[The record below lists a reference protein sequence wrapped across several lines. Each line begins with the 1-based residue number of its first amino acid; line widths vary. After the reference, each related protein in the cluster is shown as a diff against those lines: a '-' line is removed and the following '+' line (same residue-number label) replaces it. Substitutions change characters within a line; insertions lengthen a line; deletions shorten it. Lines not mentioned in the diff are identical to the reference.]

1 MSRFENLGVVVTG
14 GAQGL
19 GAAIARRLIS
29 EGASVMIADIN
40 KIDGAVLA
48 DQLGDRA
55 FFTELDVTDES
66 SWHAAA
72 AEAKTHLGSVDGL
85 VNNAAVFWMG
95 RLLDMT
101 ADRARHLIDVNLLG
115 PLLGTQTIAPVMAE
129 TGGGSIVNISS
140 IDGLHP
146 MNSVAAYS
154 ASKWGV
160 RGLTKASALELGRL
174 GIRVNAVCPSAGN
187 PNISAPFQSEM
198 DFERLLPHAPKSM
211 LFDGERQRRVTPG
224 DVAAMVAFLLS
235 DDSATCTGADFVVD
249 GGFTAGDYVPGL
261 PGF

>member
-1 MSRFENLGVVVTG
+1 MSRFENLSVVVTG

-19 GAAIARRLIS
+19 GEAIARRLIS
-29 EGASVMIADIN
+29 EGARVMIGDIN
-40 KIDGAVLA
+40 TIDGAVLA

-72 AEAKTHLGSVDGL
+72 GDAKAQLGHVDGL

-95 RLLDMT
+95 ALLEMT
-101 ADRARHLIDVNLLG
+101 PDRARHMFDVNLLG
-115 PLLGTQTIAPVMAE
+115 PLLGTQAMAPMMAE

-154 ASKWGV
+154 ATKWGV
-160 RGLTKASALELGRL
+160 RGLTKAAALELGQL
-174 GIRVNAVCPSAGN
+174 GIRVNAVCPSTGN
-187 PNISAPFQSEM
+187 PNLSAPFHDQM
-198 DFERLLPHAPKSM
+198 DFERLLPHAPTSM
-211 LFDGERQRRVTPG
+211 LFDGEARRRVTPG

-249 GGFTAGDYVPGL
+249 GGFTAGDFVPGL

>member
-19 GAAIARRLIS
+19 GEAIARRLIS

-40 KIDGAVLA
+40 TIDGAVLA

-66 SWHAAA
+66 SWHAAVGA
-72 AEAKTHLGSVDGL
+72 AKTHLGEVGGL

-95 RLLDMT
+95 ALLDMT
-101 ADRARHLIDVNLLG
+101 PDRARHLLDVNLLG
-115 PLLGTQTIAPVMAE
+115 PLLGTQIIAPLMAE
-129 TGGGSIVNISS
+129 SGGGSIVNISS

-174 GIRVNAVCPSAGN
+174 GIRVNAVCPSMGN
-187 PNISAPFQSEM
+187 PKLAAPYYDQM
-198 DFERLLPHAPKSM
+198 DFERLIPHAPTSM
-211 LFDGERQRRVTPG
+211 LFDGDKKRQVTLG

-249 GGFTAGDYVPGL
+249 GGFTAGDYVPGM